1 MPRPTLCPTSCSC
14 RLAHSQQE
22 IGVGCHES
30 AMGMAAGL
38 PVSVG
43 LRAMANLDQLLSHAW
58 ALATADQFPPDTH
71 RHVCRRCPA
80 EGTR

>member
-1 MPRPTLCPTSCSC
+1 MPRPTLCPTLCSC
-14 RLAHSQQE
+14 RHAPSQQE
-22 IGVGCHES
+22 MGMGRHVS
-30 AMGMAAGL
+30 AMGIAPGL

-58 ALATADQFPPDTH
+58 ALATADQFPRDTH

-80 EGTR
+80 EGRR